1 MKRHKRS
8 LRRYIQEFS
17 RRFLEAL
24 GVLAVVAG
32 AVALFAPDLLQGRWW
47 LVGIAALLAIG
58 WASFTLRQKSSEQ
71 WFPSESVTIRLVEGD
86 LFEQSA
92 SAMVGMTTTFD
103 TESGIIENKSVQGSL
118 LRAIYDGSQ
127 TRLDAALTAALSE
140 VGPVDTI
147 TKPGKHD
154 IYPLGTVAV
163 LPGQGAIRYYCVA
176 YTEMDVHN
184 RAKGTIRGILDSL
197 DAVWDAADRHGNGEP
212 ICVPLLGQGQS
223 RIPELTAETA
233 VRLIAFSFLL
243 RTRRGRFS
251 KELRIVVHPNEIGK
265 VDQAEFQ
272 AFLRSL
278 VAG

>member
-1 MKRHKRS
+1 MTLYKRS
-8 LRRYIQEFS
+8 LPRYIREFT

-24 GVLAVVAG
+24 GALTVIAG
-32 AVALFAPDLLQGRWW
+32 AVALFSPDFLLGRWW
-47 LVGIAALLAIG
+47 LAGIATLLAIG
-58 WASFTLRQKSSEQ
+58 WAIFVLRQKSPAQ
-71 WFPSESVTIRLVEGD
+71 WFPSESITIRLVEGD

-92 SAMVGMTTTFD
+92 SALVGMTTTFD
-103 TESGIIENKSVQGSL
+103 TEPGIIENWSVQGGL
-118 LRAIYDGSQ
+118 LREVYAGSQ
-127 TRLDAALTAALSE
+127 AQLDAALKAALSE
-140 VGPVDTI
+140 VEPVDTI
-147 TKPGKHD
+147 TKSGKKAV
-154 IYPLGTVAV
+154 YPLGTVAV
-163 LPGQGAIRYYCVA
+163 LPGRGVIRYYCVA

-223 RIPELTAETA
+223 RIPEFTAETA

-265 VDQAEFQ
+265 IDHAEFQ

-278 VAG
+278 VVG

>member
-1 MKRHKRS
+1 M
-8 LRRYIQEFS
+8 
-17 RRFLEAL
+17 
-24 GVLAVVAG
+24 GVQAVVAG
-32 AVALFAPDLLQGRWW
+32 AVALFAPDLLNGRWW
-47 LVGIAALLAIG
+47 LVAIAAILAVG
-58 WASFTLRQKSSEQ
+58 WAFLAFRQKEPEQ
-71 WFPSESVTIRLVEGD
+71 WFPSESVTIRLVAGD
-86 LFEQSA
+86 LFEQNT

-103 TESGIIENKSVQGSL
+103 TEPGIIENKSVQGSL
-118 LRAIYDGSQ
+118 LRVVYDGSQ
-127 TRLDAALTAALSE
+127 TRLDIALTTALSGIGT
-140 VGPVDTI
+140 VGVI
-147 TKPGKHD
+147 TKPGKQD

-163 LPGQGAIRYYCVA
+163 LPGQGTVRYYCVA
-176 YTEMDVHN
+176 YTSMDEHN

-197 DAVWDAADRHGNGEP
+197 DSVWDAADRHGNGEP

-223 RIPELTAETA
+223 RIPELTAEAA

-265 VDQAEFQ
+265 VDYAEFQ